1 MKKMKKNLLFI
12 LSIFMFS
19 SLMAQDCSDL
29 FFSEYVEGSYNNKA
43 LEVYNPTDQAIDLS
57 NYQMSRYSNGGT
69 SPNYVSLS
77 PGGILNAHSV
87 LVVVL
92 DKRDPEGTGQDTIV
106 FDELRALADIFL
118 CPVYTENKM
127 MYFNGNDAVTLEKLD
142 GTILDIIGKVG
153 EDPGQGWTD
162 DASSGFV
169 DTGEWWR
176 LWTKDQTLVRKPGV
190 LHGVF
195 TNPSEFNPTLEWDS
209 LPRNTFDSLRMH
221 TCDCGNAAWTDPN
234 SISEIIPSNDAIFFP
249 NPVTNNEFT
258 VKGTEI
264 IKSVEVY
271 NSLGQVV
278 LNKVNNVARGDM
290 HIILDNV
297 QAGLFFVKVTF
308 RDNSSIN
315 KKLLVR

>member
-1 MKKMKKNLLFI
+1 
-12 LSIFMFS
+12 
-19 SLMAQDCSDL
+19 
-29 FFSEYVEGSYNNKA
+29 
-43 LEVYNPTDQAIDLS
+43 
-57 NYQMSRYSNGGT
+57 
-69 SPNYVSLS
+69 
-77 PGGILNAHSV
+77 
-87 LVVVL
+87 
-92 DKRDPEGTGQDTIV
+92 
-106 FDELRALADIFL
+106 
-118 CPVYTENKM
+118 

-195 TNPSEFNPTLEWDS
+195 TNPTEFNPTLEWDS

-221 TCDCGNAAWTDPN
+221 TCDCGDAVWTDPN
-234 SISEIIPSNDAIFFP
+234 SINEIASSQDAVFFP

-258 VKGTEI
+258 VKATTI
-264 IKSVEVY
+264 IKSIEVY

-278 LNKVNNVARGDM
+278 LSEINTMARGDM
-290 HIILDNV
+290 HIVLDNID
-297 QAGLFFVKVTF
+297 AGLFFVRVTF
-308 RDNSSIN
+308 RDNTSIN

>member
-1 MKKMKKNLLFI
+1 MKKNLLFI

-19 SLMAQDCSDL
+19 TLMAQDCSDL

-43 LEVYNPTDQAIDLS
+43 LEIYNPTDQAIDLS
-57 NYQMSRYSNGGT
+57 DYQMSRYSNGGT
-69 SPNYVSLS
+69 SPNYVSLET
-77 PGGILNAHSV
+77 GGILNAHSV

-92 DKRDPEGTGQDTIV
+92 DKRDPTGTGQDTIV

-221 TCDCGNAAWTDPN
+221 TCDCGNAAWTDPS
-234 SISEIIPSNDAIFFP
+234 SINEIVPSNDAVFFP

-258 VKGTEI
+258 IKGTEI
-264 IKSVEVY
+264 IKSIEVY

-278 LNKVNNVARGDM
+278 LSQANPVARGDM
-290 HIILDNV
+290 HIVLEDTHS
-297 QAGLFFVKVTF
+297 GLFFVKVTF